1 MIVPNNLNY
10 SQVSATSQTLTG
22 RVSSAE
28 EVIVVICADFQGGSA
43 NSLTAKFN
51 GVNIPQASAGIQATG
66 LCLSVIF
73 IVWNPPVGSYS
84 VTLADAN
91 ASVLSTTV
99 MSLLGV
105 SKRSQT
111 PINANTSSASTPAS
125 LVLPVQ
131 VAAANSIIIDCL
143 TQNDATTAITA
154 GAGQTQIMNLGDT
167 GGNNYGSS
175 YKYAS
180 PGLQSMSWTLTTTNT
195 ASYALVVL
203 EPDDAPSI
211 WYPNVQLRSR
221 TDMAQQNNL
230 NTGGV
235 KGITGPNGGSG
246 SFGFFQTTFYQNS
259 FLHTIG
265 RALSPGGSQAI
276 PAAETEQQ
284 TGQIIIDKI
293 YQGQSS
299 AGAALTLDINIPSQ
313 DAILIVT
320 GGSVVAAGGAWL
332 SNTINGN
339 PLTKLIGQV
348 TAGADA
354 EIWWNP
360 YPTVGIWPLVITPT
374 AITGQAYVNAFVL
387 LGVDKRSINV
397 QTLAVGDAASTTLI
411 NGTIAPDAPNS
422 LVINVLSTLN
432 ATRVPVPDASQNQMY
447 NPVGINAGEYMM
459 VGFNITSSAQLIEY
473 NLGVAV
479 NASLV
484 AITLRPATAASIW
497 NPNVDIRTL
506 DDVVDANALDTGST
520 PATGRYGYKESQFYL
535 NSFLHTIGR
544 VAALP
549 AAAPVNATVSQV
561 AGSVTATGGT
571 QTVASVQK
579 QSVAQV
585 AGSVTATGGTQT
597 TATVN
602 IAAVS
607 QAAGTVTATGGT
619 QTVAAVIIASA
630 TATQVAG
637 TVTATGGTQT
647 VASVQ
652 KAAVAQVAGTVTAT
666 GGTQTAASVNIVA
679 VAQAHGTV
687 TATGGT
693 QTTSAVVSQSVS
705 QSAGTV
711 TATGGTQ
718 ASVATQVAAV
728 TQAHGVVLAT
738 GGTQTVS
745 AVVITPASFTPL
757 SFILSTL
764 STDRNLNQSS
774 TSSTI
779 SGDSTIKNI
788 NASDVETNINTT

>member
-1 MIVPNNLNY
+1 
-10 SQVSATSQTLTG
+10 
-22 RVSSAE
+22 
-28 EVIVVICADFQGGSA
+28 
-43 NSLTAKFN
+43 
-51 GVNIPQASAGIQATG
+51 
-66 LCLSVIF
+66 
-73 IVWNPPVGSYS
+73 
-84 VTLADAN
+84 
-91 ASVLSTTV
+91 
-99 MSLLGV
+99 
-105 SKRSQT
+105 
-111 PINANTSSASTPAS
+111 
-125 LVLPVQ
+125 
-131 VAAANSIIIDCL
+131 
-143 TQNDATTAITA
+143 
-154 GAGQTQIMNLGDT
+154 
-167 GGNNYGSS
+167 
-175 YKYAS
+175 
-180 PGLQSMSWTLTTTNT
+180 
-195 ASYALVVL
+195 
-203 EPDDAPSI
+203 
-211 WYPNVQLRSR
+211 
-221 TDMAQQNNL
+221 MAQQNNL
-230 NTGGV
+230 NTGGA

-259 FLHTIG
+259 FLHTVG
-265 RALSPGGSQAI
+265 RQLSPGAAQAI

-299 AGAALTLDINIPSQ
+299 GGAALTLDINIPSQ
-313 DAILIVT
+313 DAILVVT
-320 GGSVVAAGGAWL
+320 GGSVIAAGGVWQ

-339 PLTKLIGQV
+339 PLTKLIGQL

-374 AITGQAYVNAFVL
+374 AITGEAYVNAFVL

-411 NGTIAPDAPNS
+411 NGTITPDAPNS
-422 LVINVLSTLN
+422 LAINVLSTLN

-459 VGFNITSSAQLIEY
+459 VGFQLISSPQLIEY

-484 AITLRPATAASIW
+484 AITLRPAMAPSIW
-497 NPNVDIRTL
+497 NPNVDNRTL
-506 DDVVDANALDTGST
+506 DDVVDANALDSGNT

-549 AAAPVNATVSQV
+549 ATAPLSATVSQV
-561 AGSVTATGGT
+561 TGSVTATGGT
-571 QTVASVQK
+571 QTAASVQK

-619 QTVAAVIIASA
+619 QTVTAVIIASA

-637 TVTATGGTQT
+637 TVTATGGTQA

-652 KAAVAQVAGTVTAT
+652 KAAVTQVAGTVTAT
-666 GGTQTAASVNIVA
+666 GGTQSITTVRDASVAQVA
-679 VAQAHGTV
+679 GTV
-687 TATGGT
+687 TASGGT
-693 QTTSAVVSQSVS
+693 QVAGSVVSSAVT

-718 ASVATQVAAV
+718 AATATQVGTA
-728 TQAHGVVLAT
+728 TQTHGIVLAT

-745 AVVITPASFTPL
+745 GAVIVPANILPLTITLQAQPLAVTLSAAVDSVLLSDDRLEITLTASLFSVTLSGRPL
-757 SFILSTL
+757 SVTL
-764 STDRNLNQSS
+764 Q
-774 TSSTI
+774 
-779 SGDSTIKNI
+779 
-788 NASDVETNINTT
+788 APETTVTLKG